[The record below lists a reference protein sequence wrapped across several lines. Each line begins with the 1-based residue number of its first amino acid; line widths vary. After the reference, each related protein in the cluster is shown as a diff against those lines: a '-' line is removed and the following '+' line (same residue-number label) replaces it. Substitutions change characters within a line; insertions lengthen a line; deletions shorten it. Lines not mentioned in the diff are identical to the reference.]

1 MTDREAFC
9 PSLVSVSL
17 LSFISLKLQI
27 LPNKKPPTIDP
38 PDPRNIA
45 NKHGHKGFESAD
57 DSLSPLSLNPPTSPH
72 VPWTSTALSESHGT
86 PQTATTSSHRG
97 QGSTSKNSKYPC
109 CTTLLSLFSVTL
121 AQHLKGI
128 LQSLSYSPK
137 IIYYLNS

>member
-1 MTDREAFC
+1 MDIR
-9 PSLVSVSL
+9 V
-17 LSFISLKLQI
+17 
-27 LPNKKPPTIDP
+27 
-38 PDPRNIA
+38 
-45 NKHGHKGFESAD
+45 FESAD

-97 QGSTSKNSKYPC
+97 QGSTSRTAN
-109 CTTLLSLFSVTL
+109 THVAQLSSASFSVTL